1 MGKYSRSHKINT
13 NHPVFPHQKSPCRE
27 DGFEDRRLDRE
38 RAQKK
43 KKKTE
48 GWVFIQRSVKGNATT
63 RAANIN
69 RALMDTTS

>member
-43 KKKTE
+43 KKKKN
-48 GWVFIQRSVKGNATT
+48 GGMGLYSKKCKR
-63 RAANIN
+63 
-69 RALMDTTS
+69 

>member
-43 KKKTE
+43 KKKN
-48 GWVFIQRSVKGNATT
+48 GGMGLYSKKCKR
-63 RAANIN
+63 
-69 RALMDTTS
+69 

>member
-43 KKKTE
+43 KNGGMGLYSKKCK
-48 GWVFIQRSVKGNATT
+48 R
-63 RAANIN
+63 
-69 RALMDTTS
+69 

>member
-43 KKKTE
+43 KKNGGMGLYSKKCK
-48 GWVFIQRSVKGNATT
+48 R
-63 RAANIN
+63 
-69 RALMDTTS
+69 